1 MDVVDSAGIMM
12 YGNLGN
18 FGDSGREVLITLLV
32 SIILLIIIGVISRFD
47 PGASTTAQRAW
58 TMTWL
63 VCDIIIGPVYSFL
76 RPIFRDGI
84 EDTEYDSCSTLTV
97 TLGTALVFAAPAIGG
112 LVVVGQM
119 LVAYG
124 NCIRIS

>member
-1 MDVVDSAGIMM
+1 MNA
-12 YGNLGN
+12 NLGN
-18 FGDSGREVLITLLV
+18 YSNSIWEILITLLV
-32 SIILLIIIGVISRFD
+32 SIVLLVIVRVISRFD
-47 PGASTTAQRAW
+47 PGTSTTAQRAW

-63 VCDIIIGPVYSFL
+63 VFGIFVGPVYSF
-76 RPIFRDGI
+76 FSTFNRDDI
-84 EDTEYDSCSTLTV
+84 NDTQHHPPSTLAFS
-97 TLGTALVFAAPAIGG
+97 LGSVLLFAAPAIGG